1 MQLLSL
7 NGPICPI
14 DRVFSSRLKLKGGIY
29 IPSPLRYTIVLS
41 ISIDLLRRGRDRYRS
56 LKVYLNL
63 SVSHLIVDKQFCI
76 KRRDTSL
83 AKVI

>member
-1 MQLLSL
+1 MSDRSCIQLAAEIERR
-7 NGPICPI
+7 NIHPISP
-14 DRVFSSRLKLKGGIY
+14 RY
-29 IPSPLRYTIVLS
+29 IIALS